1 MKYIVRK
8 GFWDYEKEERWLN
21 EMSAKGMA
29 LTDYSWCRY
38 VFEETAPSQYTYRID
53 LLQNEPT
60 HPEGV
65 AYIRFLE
72 ESGIEC
78 VSTYKLWIYL
88 RKKTSEGPFELYTDI
103 DSKIKHYK
111 RIYAFWKALMAIE
124 FMGGF
129 SNVLIGLVNLNVNE
143 TLGNISYVNI
153 AIGLPLVGLG
163 ILFFF
168 LGQPLRKKLKKL
180 ELEKTIRE

>member
-1 MKYIVRK
+1 MKYVVRK
-8 GFWDYEKEERWLN
+8 AFWDYEKEEKWLN

-78 VSTYKLWIYL
+78 VSTYRLWIYL
-88 RKKTSEGPFELYTDI
+88 RKNTSEGPFELYTDI
-103 DSKIKHYK
+103 DSKINHYK
-111 RIYAFWKALMAIE
+111 RIYAWWQTLMLIE
-124 FMGGF
+124 FMAGF
-129 SNVLIGLVNLNVNE
+129 LNVIIGLINLGFHE
-143 TLGNISYVNI
+143 KLGDFSYVNL
-153 AIGLPLVGLG
+153 AIGLPLLLLALLLYRLG
-163 ILFFF
+163 R
-168 LGQPLRKKLKKL
+168 PLRRKIKKL
-180 ELEKTIRE
+180 ELEKAIRE